1 MEVNRKRFNAYVFI
15 STFARNLIEVFI
27 GTILFKAGF
36 TLKSVIGYYLAIHIF
51 SFILAFPC
59 VQIAKKYTNKPLTII
74 GIIAFILV
82 QVILNYIQFNHIY
95 LIVLAFMFA
104 LYRRCY
110 WISRRYYTLQV
121 VDKKDTSKKYSFIS
135 IFNELA
141 LLISSYIGALLL
153 EYVSINVITIITIIL
168 LIISLVCVFMLKFDH
183 EINDTK
189 INVLETIR
197 ITPISSFINM
207 GCYEMQNVLKFLL
220 PLYVVIYVKN
230 TYTAIGIIDLITQL
244 ATIIFIYDYGKLIN
258 KDKNYLKFSIIF
270 LVIAKI
276 LQVNTYGIL
285 LYIVTFISGL
295 GKRMYEQSYHKELLT
310 LSKNYEFHNFNL
322 MYECSQNL
330 FRALAVGIMYFFI
343 KDIKIMIYFAIIILL
358 IPLFFEFKKEVKTK
372 RSKVVWKGN

>member
-51 SFILAFPC
+51 SLILAFPC

-121 VDKKDTSKKYSFIS
+121 VDKNDTSKKYSFIS

-141 LLISSYIGALLL
+141 LLVSSYIGSLLL
-153 EYVSINVITIITIIL
+153 EYISINFITIITIVL
-168 LIISLVCVFMLKFDH
+168 LIISLGCIFMLKFDH

-189 INVLETIR
+189 INILETIK
-197 ITPISSFINM
+197 ITPISSFIYI
-207 GCYEMQNVLKFLL
+207 GSYEIQNVFRFIL

-230 TYTAIGIIDLITQL
+230 TYTAVGIIDLIAQL
-244 ATIIFIYDYGKLIN
+244 ATIIFVYIYGIAIN
-258 KDKNYLKFSIIF
+258 KEKNYLKFSIIF
-270 LVIAKI
+270 LIMARLI
-276 LQVNTYGIL
+276 QVNTYGLL

-295 GKRMYEQSYHKELLT
+295 GKKMYEQSYHKELLT
-310 LSKNYEFHNFNL
+310 LSRNYEFHNFNL
-322 MYECSQNL
+322 MYEFAQNL
-330 FRALAVGIMYFFI
+330 FRVLAVGIMYFI
-343 KDIKIMIYFAIIILL
+343 INDIRIMIYLVIIIIA
-358 IPLFFEFKKEVKTK
+358 IPIIFDFKKEVKTK
-372 RSKVVWKGN
+372 RSEVVWKGK